1 MSRFAKIFEDP
12 DYEDYVTDEEIYIE
26 AGAFPDFTEWRPEAQ
41 SRLINDVVNE
51 PQLDS

>member
-12 DYEDYVTDEEIYIE
+12 DYEDYVTDEDLYIE
-26 AGAFPDFTEWRPEAQ
+26 AGAFQEFTEWTPEAQ
-41 SRLINDVVNE
+41 VRLIRDVVKE